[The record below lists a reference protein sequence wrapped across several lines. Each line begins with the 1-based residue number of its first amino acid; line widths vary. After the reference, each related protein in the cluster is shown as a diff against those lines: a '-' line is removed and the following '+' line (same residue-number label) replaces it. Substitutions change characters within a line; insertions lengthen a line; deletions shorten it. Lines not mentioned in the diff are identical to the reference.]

1 VIRLCRIHSRP
12 ALRALSGVVLGLCIA
27 SGHARAD
34 ALGDIKQRG
43 KLICGTQSTS
53 VPYAY
58 QDAQT
63 RTFVGYDV
71 DICAAIAKGLGV
83 PLEHKPLS
91 TEARIPELKTG
102 RVDMVAGSMAY
113 LPERAEQ
120 VDFSLQYLQGAI
132 RVLVKE
138 KSGIKTLAGLEGH
151 KICASKGSSS
161 AAIASRVLKKSKVLM
176 LQDVASCYLGL
187 QDDKADGFTAG
198 ELVLKRFEVE
208 SQTSGDRTVVLD
220 EPTFVERMG
229 VVVNKGNPDLVAAI
243 DNVLL
248 DLDKNGGLS
257 AIYDK
262 WLGSDSVYK
271 LTRTFKVEP
280 VNLQ

>member
-1 VIRLCRIHSRP
+1 MTRLCRARRRTP
-12 ALRALSGVVLGLCIA
+12 VQVLSGVVLGLLA
-27 SGHARAD
+27 VSSQARAD

-43 KLICGTQSTS
+43 KLICGTQSAS
-53 VPYAY
+53 APYAY
-58 QDAQT
+58 QDALT
-63 RTFVGYDV
+63 RSFVGYDA

-102 RVDMVAGSMAY
+102 RVDVVAGSMAY

-151 KICASKGSSS
+151 KVCASKGSSS
-161 AAIASRVLKKSKVLM
+161 AAVASRVLNKSKVLM
-176 LQDVASCYLGL
+176 LQDVAACYLGL
-187 QDDKADGFTAG
+187 QDDKTDGFTAG

-208 SQTSGDRTVVLD
+208 SEVIGDRTVLLD

-229 VVVNKGNPDLVAAI
+229 VVVNKGNPELLAAI
-243 DNVLL
+243 NAVLL
-248 DLDKNGGLS
+248 DLDKSGALN

-262 WLGSDSVYK
+262 WLGSGSIYK